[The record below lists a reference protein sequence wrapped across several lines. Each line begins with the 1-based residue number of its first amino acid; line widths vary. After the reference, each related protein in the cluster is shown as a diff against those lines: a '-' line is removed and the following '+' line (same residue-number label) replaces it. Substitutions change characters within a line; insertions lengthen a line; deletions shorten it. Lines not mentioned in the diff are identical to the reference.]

1 MTTKEFLEKY
11 PMVQESDLFSV
22 VFEMNNMIQEVY
34 EQMYHSEQ
42 EQLEQDQLEEESW
55 RELYESEILEDEIE
69 TMPDTTYVVAS
80 TSYDMRETYV
90 FPSNEDGAITA
101 FSEIAAIAE
110 RFGDEH
116 WNDHGLVM
124 QQLPGY
130 EFVKQIAFNRTLYKQ
145 II

>member
-1 MTTKEFLEKY
+1 MTTEQFLEKY
-11 PMVQESDLFSV
+11 PMVSKEDLALV
-22 VFEMNNMIQEVY
+22 TMQIRMMMQEV
-34 EQMYHSEQ
+34 EDSIS
-42 EQLEQDQLEEESW
+42 LEYQKEE
-55 RELYESEILEDEIE
+55 YDEE
-69 TMPDTTYVVAS
+69 YYLPDTTYVVAS

-90 FPSNEDGAITA
+90 FPSNEDGAITV

-130 EFVKQIAFNRTLYKQ
+130 ELVKQIAFNRTLYKQ

>member
-1 MTTKEFLEKY
+1 MTTEQFLEKY
-11 PMVQESDLFSV
+11 PMVSKEDLALV
-22 VFEMNNMIQEVY
+22 TMHIRMMMQEV
-34 EQMYHSEQ
+34 EDSIS
-42 EQLEQDQLEEESW
+42 LEYQEEE
-55 RELYESEILEDEIE
+55 YDEE
-69 TMPDTTYVVAS
+69 YYLPDTTYVVAS
-80 TSYDMRETYV
+80 TSYDMKETYV
-90 FPSNEDGAITA
+90 FPSNEDGAITV

>member
-1 MTTKEFLEKY
+1 MTTQQFLEKY
-11 PMVQESDLFSV
+11 PMVSKEDLALV
-22 VFEMNNMIQEVY
+22 TMHIRMMMQEVENFIAEDEYYAEMYKDSLDEAAY
-34 EQMYHSEQ
+34 E
-42 EQLEQDQLEEESW
+42 
-55 RELYESEILEDEIE
+55 EDEIE

-80 TSYDMRETYV
+80 TSYDMRETFV
-90 FPSNEDGAITA
+90 FPSNEDGAITS

-130 EFVKQIAFNRTLYKQ
+130 ELVKQIAFNRTLYKQ